1 MMLTPTRIIF
11 LLPLFLVACGETFPL
26 FGAIDSPQGITAK
39 QQQKDISICK
49 DEAENLANQN
59 GEQVKAFY
67 FGSKALE
74 NDEALQRNVFAK
86 CMIARGYT
94 VTPVPVVKAQAT
106 QQAKT
111 S

>member
-1 MMLTPTRIIF
+1 MLTRTRIIF

-26 FGAIDSPQGITAK
+26 FGSIDSPQGITAK
-39 QQQKDISICK
+39 QQQADISICK
-49 DEAENLANQN
+49 VEAENQATQN
-59 GEQVKAFY
+59 GEQTKAFL
-67 FGSKALE
+67 FGTEALK

-94 VTPVPVVKAQAT
+94 VTPVQVVKAQAT

>member
-1 MMLTPTRIIF
+1 MLRPTLIIF

-39 QQQKDISICK
+39 QQQADISTCK
-49 DEAENLANQN
+49 VEAEYQANQN
-59 GEQVKAFY
+59 GEQT
-67 FGSKALE
+67 KALFFGAE
-74 NDEALQRNVFAK
+74 ALKNDQALQRNVFAK

-94 VTPVPVVKAQAT
+94 VTPVQVVKAQAT